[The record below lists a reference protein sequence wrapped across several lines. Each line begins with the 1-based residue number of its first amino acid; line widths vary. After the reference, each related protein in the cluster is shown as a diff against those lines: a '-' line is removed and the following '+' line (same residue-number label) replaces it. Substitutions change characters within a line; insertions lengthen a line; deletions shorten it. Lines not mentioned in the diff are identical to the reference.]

1 MVLWQ
6 GIPSPASGVW
16 YLGPFPLRAYAV
28 AIIIGIVVAVW
39 LGDMRWRKVGGSAA
53 EISDI
58 AVWAV
63 PFGIVG
69 GRIYHVITDPQL
81 YFSEGAD
88 PIAALKIWEG
98 GLGIWGAISFGA
110 LGVWIAARRRGIY
123 LAPLADALAPGIVL
137 AQGIGRW
144 GNYFNQELFGSPT
157 ELPWGLEIALTK
169 RPVGY
174 QQFETFH
181 PTFLYESIWCIFI
194 AIVLIAVERRYNLRN
209 GRIFV
214 LYFGLYAFG
223 RLWIEQLRIDPVN
236 EAAGLRINTFT
247 AIFVIMLALYLFRRL
262 GQATKSDKVLYKDL
276 RE

>member
-1 MVLWQ
+1 MLLWQ

-39 LGDMRWRKVGGSAA
+39 LGDMRWRKVGGSAG

-123 LAPLADALAPGIVL
+123 LAPLADALAPGIVI

-181 PTFLYESIWCIFI
+181 PTFLYESIWCILI

-209 GRIFV
+209 GRVFV

-262 GQATKSDKVLYKDL
+262 GQAAKPDKVLYKDL